1 MPTKNEVPIT
11 KTSMSRT
18 LVIIQRIQTVVNVKA
33 AVSIQ
38 PNIDDEIVV
47 PKSFLVINDPH
58 NILYTLPNSDPAKHG
73 VPQVPNSVL
82 YSSSHTQTT
91 HFEPQ

>member
-11 KTSMSRT
+11 RTSMSRI
-18 LVIIQRIQTVVNVKA
+18 LVIMQRIQTVVNVKA

-38 PNIDDEIVV
+38 PNIGDEIVV
-47 PKSFLVINDPH
+47 PKSFLVIHNPH

-82 YSSSHTQTT
+82 YSSSNIQTT
-91 HFEPQ
+91 YFQPQ